1 MERDQLKILLEEIA
15 RGEQSVAEGLE
26 VLSRLPY
33 ADIGF
38 ARPDLHRA
46 LRRGQPEAVLC
57 AGKTP
62 EQVFEIVLTLR
73 AAGQSVIGTRA
84 TPDHC
89 VGLKERHNDF
99 VFHEEAALFTVGPKQ
114 LPLHEKPILVV
125 SAGTSDRPVLREAAA
140 VAEFFG
146 NCVET
151 LEDVG
156 VAGLHRLLARV
167 EDLRRARV
175 IIVVAGM
182 DGALPA
188 VVGGLVATP
197 VIAVPTSR
205 GYGASFGGVAALLSM
220 LNSCSSG
227 VTVVNIDNG
236 FGAACAASMIN
247 RMPAPEPR

>member
-1 MERDQLKILLEEIA
+1 MEREQLKRLLEGIA
-15 RGEQSVAEGLE
+15 RGEQSVADGLE

-38 ARPDLHRA
+38 ARPDVHRA
-46 LRRGQPEAVLC
+46 LRRGQPESVLC

-62 EQVFEIVLTLR
+62 AQVFEIVRTIR

-84 TPDHC
+84 TPEHC
-89 VGLKERHNDF
+89 AGLKDHHEDF
-99 VFHEEAALFTVGPKQ
+99 VFYEEGALFTVGAAQK
-114 LPLHEKPILVV
+114 PLHESPILVL
-125 SAGTSDRPVLREAAA
+125 SAGTSDRPVLREAAV

-146 NCVET
+146 NHVET

-156 VAGLHRLLARV
+156 VAGLHRLLSRV

-175 IIVVAGM
+175 LIVVAGM

-188 VVGGLVATP
+188 VVGGLVAAP

-247 RMPAPEPR
+247 RLPAVEPR